1 MSHRRWEIRFSG
13 FGGQGVITSGHIVG
27 LAAVLHEGRDAI
39 LTKAYGPEQ
48 TGGWAR
54 ADLVVDEE
62 VDYPLV
68 GQPDVLVA
76 LSQDGYERDGASL
89 APDGLLLYEAAL
101 VQPRADGREQLAV
114 PALEAA
120 EELGH
125 KVVANTVLLGALA
138 RATGV
143 VGREALLEAVLASV
157 PARTREL
164 NRRAFERGWELGSRE
179 AGAAAGQRKA
189 PEEAAG
195 GKARKGARRRKA
207 RAGAN
212 GGAGPEART

>member
-1 MSHRRWEIRFSG
+1 MSQRRWAIRFSG

-27 LAAVLHEGRDAI
+27 LAAVLHEGRDAV

-68 GQPDVLVA
+68 DQPDVLVA

-120 EELGH
+120 EQLGH
-125 KVVANTVLLGALA
+125 KVVANTVMLGALA
-138 RATGV
+138 RATRV

-157 PARTREL
+157 PARTREI
-164 NRRAFERGWELGSRE
+164 NGRAFERGWELGSRE
-179 AGAAAGQRKA
+179 AGRLA
-189 PEEAAG
+189 EAAG
-195 GKARKGARRRKA
+195 GSPKARQRAGGRPARKGTKR
-207 RAGAN
+207 
-212 GGAGPEART
+212 PEAET